1 MLQIFPQI
9 EGRRQL
15 RKLESWISGRNFIVV
30 FSKDK
35 GVYRSTCGENM
46 WYLVSLQIKNI
57 GAKV

>member
-30 FSKDK
+30 FSKDR
-35 GVYRSTCGENM
+35 VYRSTCGENM